1 MNKITR
7 YLLIAATLLIAAAG
21 LQFLVALMT
30 IYIAVKGGA
39 A

>member
-1 MNKITR
+1 MRKISR

-21 LQFLVALMT
+21 LQFLVALVK

>member
-7 YLLIAATLLIAAAG
+7 YLLIAATLLITVAG
-21 LQFLVALMT
+21 LQFLVALVK
-30 IYIAVKGGA
+30 IYVAVKGGA

>member
-7 YLLIAATLLIAAAG
+7 YLLIAAVLLITAAG
-21 LQFLVALMT
+21 LQFLVALVS
-30 IYIAVKGGA
+30 IYLAVKGGA

>member
-1 MNKITR
+1 MKNISR
-7 YLLIAATLLIAAAG
+7 CLLIAATLLICAAG